1 MPVADSPDFQ
11 LTIAVTAVPNSDN
24 PDWQITATGPGG
36 TPISGGGGLLAFS
49 QYAPGTKNV
58 YTQTGDGSGLIP
70 VDSTNPDLSIQW
82 ITPSSGNVLV
92 QLNGTAESGAA
103 THSYWGLTAH
113 DTGHQVG
120 YTVTMLGPGQEAS
133 PVASILLLGGTPG
146 VVNYVDWAWQ
156 CTSGAMQL
164 SCQGVQGAPNGINT
178 GPATMLVWAA
188 P

>member
-49 QYAPGTKNV
+49 QYAPVTKNV
-58 YTQTGDGSGLIP
+58 YTQTGGGSDLVP
-70 VDSTNPDLSIQW
+70 VDSSNPDLSVQW
-82 ITPSSGNVLV
+82 VTPASGNVLV

-103 THSYWGLTAH
+103 DHFYWGLTDH
-113 DTGHQVG
+113 VTQLQVG
-120 YTVTMLGPGQEAS
+120 YTVTVLGPGQEAS

-146 VVNYVDWAWQ
+146 VSKWVDWAWQ
-156 CTSGAMQL
+156 CDGSTMYL
-164 SCQGVQGAPNGINT
+164 SCQGVQGSPNGINT
-178 GPATMLVWAA
+178 GPANMFVWALL
-188 P
+188 